1 MRVKDTNYG
10 VFGHALNIQQMNQD
24 YDDIR
29 EFLEGSMSAFHR
41 IYSRYERQLFFY
53 INSMVRQ
60 RETAEDIFQEVWVLI
75 VAKLPKFAFKGSFK
89 NWIYTI
95 AHHKV
100 IDHTR
105 KVAGKYNVSLDET
118 IDKDE
123 KTTYLDILADPSPD
137 IVDQLST
144 KDMINKIQKAAE
156 KLPDKQK
163 EVFLLRCD
171 AGLKFKEIAEMTDES
186 LNTILGRMH
195 YAIKKIRS
203 ELKE

>member
-1 MRVKDTNYG
+1 MR
-10 VFGHALNIQQMNQD
+10 HNIQQMKQD

-29 EFLEGSMSAFHR
+29 EFLDGSMSAFHR

-105 KVAGKYNVSLDET
+105 KVAGKFNVSLDET

-123 KTTYLDILADPSPD
+123 KMTYLDILADPAPD
-137 IVDQLST
+137 IIDQLTT
-144 KDMINKIQKAAE
+144 KEMIDKIQKAAE

-195 YAIKKIRS
+195 YAIKKIRN
-203 ELKE
+203 ELRE

>member
-1 MRVKDTNYG
+1 MK
-10 VFGHALNIQQMNQD
+10 QD
-24 YDDIR
+24 HDDIR

-41 IYSRYERQLFFY
+41 IYSRHERQLFFY
-53 INSMVRQ
+53 INSMVRH

-105 KVAGKYNVSLDET
+105 KVAGKYNISLDET
-118 IDKDE
+118 IGTDE
-123 KTTYLDILADPSPD
+123 KMTYLDIIADPSPD
-137 IVDQLST
+137 IIDQLTT
-144 KDMINKIQKAAE
+144 KEMIDKIQKAAE

-171 AGLKFKEIAEMTDES
+171 ADLKFKEIAEMTGDP

-203 ELKE
+203 ELKN